1 MGRLSS
7 ALGVVDI
14 RQTPAPLIIGER
26 LNAQGS
32 RRAKRLVLGDDIDG
46 LVGLARE
53 QVSDGAHCLDVCVA
67 TTERTDEKEMM
78 LRLVKQLSLEVEAP
92 LVIDSTLTDVVSAAV
107 EHTPGRPLINS
118 INLEGT
124 GSRFDDLAPVMAKY
138 GVPAIA
144 MCIGPDGMA
153 KTPQEKLDVAKAL
166 HSKGAEYGLA
176 SDQFVFDVLT
186 FTLGTGEAEYADSG
200 SHTLEGIRRVSEEL
214 PDSFTVL
221 GLSNISFGLSPPARR
236 LLNSVFLHHAVRAG
250 LDAVIV
256 NINDIIAY
264 SQIGRSESE
273 LAESVIFN
281 TSEHAIS
288 NLISH
293 FDGAS
298 DTAGSSS
305 RAPTIDPEL
314 DASQRCTFRI
324 VNRIR
329 DGIEADVLAAIAE
342 KIPGAKAPTDGK
354 LDADPEIAHK
364 AALETLNSDL
374 LPAMKTV
381 GDKFGA
387 GEIILPF
394 VLRSAE
400 CMKAAV
406 GELERHLTKAGTSSK
421 GTIVLGTVY
430 GDVHDIGKNLV
441 KTILANNGYTVHD
454 LGKQV
459 PLQMFVDKI
468 RETNADAVGL
478 SALLVHTSAQMKE
491 FVNYARKNNLQI
503 PILCGGAAIHSNYIN
518 RIAKD
523 GGIYSHGVFYCNTMF
538 DGLDVMEKIAS
549 GKGDSLVTEW
559 KAKLELWHEPAA
571 PMKRKDAP
579 RNIQPARLPTSPQL
593 GKIVRLDSTEIPLGE
608 LWPLVDKK
616 SLFKMSWG
624 VRGKAGAKLESEHE
638 VLYEEWKE
646 KIASKQW
653 FDPHVVYGYFGC
665 HNKGN
670 GILQVDAPGLDGI
683 EFEFPLA
690 SGAHLSDYFGEND
703 VVAFQSVTIGS
714 KVADQ
719 VKSYNDN
726 NEYADSYYLHGI
738 AVEAAEALAAW
749 THQRIRSEMG
759 IGDRGLRY
767 SWGYPSCPDL
777 SQHELVW
784 KLLRPEESKMTLTSR
799 HQIVPE
805 YSTAAI
811 IVHHPDA
818 SY

>member
-7 ALGVVDI
+7 ALGAVNIKQD
-14 RQTPAPLIIGER
+14 PAPLIIGER

-32 RRAKRLVLGDDIDG
+32 RKAKQLVLDDDIDG
-46 LVGLARE
+46 LVALARN
-53 QVSDGAHCLDVCVA
+53 QVSDGAHCIDVCVA

-92 LVIDSTLTDVVSAAV
+92 LVIDSTLTDVVSSAV

-124 GSRFDDLAPVMAKY
+124 GSRFTDLAPVMTKY

-153 KTPQEKLDVAKAL
+153 KTPQEKVDVAKL
-166 HSKGAEYGLA
+166 IYSKARERNIA
-176 SDQFVFDVLT
+176 ADQLVFDVLT
-186 FTLGTGEAEYADSG
+186 FTLGTGEAEYADAG
-200 SHTLEGIRRVSEEL
+200 TATLEGIRMVGQEM
-214 PDSFTVL
+214 PDAFTVL
-221 GLSNISFGLSPPARR
+221 GLSNISFGLSAPARR

-256 NINDIIAY
+256 NIRDIVAY
-264 SQIGRSESE
+264 SQIGRTESN
-273 LAESVIFN
+273 LAEAVIFN
-281 TSEHAIS
+281 SSDNAIS
-288 NLISH
+288 ELISH
-293 FDGAS
+293 FEGSSDGAS
-298 DTAGSSS
+298 A
-305 RAPTIDPEL
+305 RIREPEIDPEL
-314 DASQRCTFRI
+314 SASQRCTFRI
-324 VNRIR
+324 INRIR
-329 DGIEADVLAAIAE
+329 DGIEDDVLAAIAE
-342 KIPGAKAPTDGK
+342 KIPGAPKPENGS
-354 LDADPEIAHK
+354 LDVDPDSAH
-364 AALETLNSDL
+364 AGALETLNSDL

-406 GELERHLTKAGTSSK
+406 AELERHLIRADDTSK

-441 KTILANNGYTVHD
+441 NTILTNNGYKVHD

-459 PLQMFVDKI
+459 PLQRFVEKI
-468 RETNADAVGL
+468 RETDADAVGL

-491 FVNYARKNNLQI
+491 FVEYAKKNDLKI

-538 DGLDVMEKIAS
+538 DGLDVMERIAA
-549 GKGDSLVTEW
+549 GQRDALVSEW
-559 KAKLELWHEPAA
+559 RAKLESWHEPAA
-571 PMKRKDAP
+571 PMKRTTTS
-579 RNIQPARLPTSPQL
+579 RTITPTSLTSTPPL
-593 GKIVRLDSTEIPLGE
+593 GKIVRLGSSEIPLDE
-608 LWPLVDKK
+608 VWAMIDKK

-624 VRGKAGAKLESEHE
+624 VRGNAGASLEAQHE
-638 VLYEEWKE
+638 ELYEKWKAQV
-646 KIASKQW
+646 ASESL
-653 FDPHVVYGYFGC
+653 FDPHAVYGYFAC
-665 HNKGN
+665 HNAGN
-670 GILQVDAPGLDGI
+670 GRLTVDLPGSNGVD
-683 EFEFPLA
+683 FEFPRVG
-690 SGAHLSDYFGEND
+690 GAHISDYFGRDD
-703 VVAFQSVTIGS
+703 VVAFQSVTVGTRTAE
-714 KVADQ
+714 KVEEFNAADR
-719 VKSYNDN
+719 YT
-726 NEYADSYYLHGI
+726 DSYYLHGL
-738 AVEAAEALAAW
+738 AVEAAEALASW
-749 THQRIRSEMG
+749 THKRIRTELR
-759 IGDRGLRY
+759 IGERGLRY

-777 SQHELVW
+777 SQHALVW
-784 KLLRPEESKMTLTSR
+784 KLIEPAKSGMTLTS
-799 HQIVPE
+799 HYQIVPE